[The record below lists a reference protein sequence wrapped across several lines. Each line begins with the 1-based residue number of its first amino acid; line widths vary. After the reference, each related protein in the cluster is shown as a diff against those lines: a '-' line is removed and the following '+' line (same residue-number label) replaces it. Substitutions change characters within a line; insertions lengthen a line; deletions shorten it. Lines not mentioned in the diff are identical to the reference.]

1 MYRRVVLIVLD
12 GVGVGAL
19 PDAERYGDV
28 DAATLPHVAM
38 AVGGLALPHLQAL
51 GLGNIVPIAGVAPV
65 SVPQGYW
72 GKMAERSPGKD
83 SVIGHWE
90 LAGVVSQRPFAVYP
104 QGFPAAIIDS
114 FTAVT
119 GKKPI
124 GNVAASGTDILRQL
138 GEEHLQSGRPI
149 VYTSSDSVFQ
159 IAAHESIIPPAQLYK
174 ICRQVEAIL
183 RPYNVCRV
191 IARPFVGTTARNFT
205 RTSGRR
211 DFSQSPVEKTLL
223 DHMKSAGLSV
233 CGIGKINDLYANRG
247 LTHSYSTKN
256 NHEGMV
262 QTLVGLDVIKN
273 GLVMTNLVDFDMLY
287 GHRRDSGGFAA
298 ALECFD
304 RWLPQLYEK
313 LQPGDLLL
321 LTADHGCDPTTAGT
335 DHSRE
340 FVPLL
345 AWSPS
350 LKFGGALGTRASF
363 ADVAATI
370 ADNFSLSCRNG
381 VSFLTALHAAAV

>member
-119 GKKPI
+119 GKNPSATLPRAEPI
-124 GNVAASGTDILRQL
+124 SYDSWARSICSLV
-138 GEEHLQSGRPI
+138 GR
-149 VYTSSDSVFQ
+149 
-159 IAAHESIIPPAQLYK
+159 
-174 ICRQVEAIL
+174 
-183 RPYNVCRV
+183 
-191 IARPFVGTTARNFT
+191 
-205 RTSGRR
+205 
-211 DFSQSPVEKTLL
+211 
-223 DHMKSAGLSV
+223 LS
-233 CGIGKINDLYANRG
+233 
-247 LTHSYSTKN
+247 
-256 NHEGMV
+256 
-262 QTLVGLDVIKN
+262 TLVVIR
-273 GLVMTNLVDFDMLY
+273 FF
-287 GHRRDSGGFAA
+287 R
-298 ALECFD
+298 
-304 RWLPQLYEK
+304 
-313 LQPGDLLL
+313 LQPMSRLS
-321 LTADHGCDPTTAGT
+321 HQ
-335 DHSRE
+335 HSFIRY
-340 FVPLL
+340 
-345 AWSPS
+345 
-350 LKFGGALGTRASF
+350 
-363 ADVAATI
+363 
-370 ADNFSLSCRNG
+370 
-381 VSFLTALHAAAV
+381 VSR